1 MNARG
6 EGSGG
11 LGEKGEGVKEYKQSV
26 MKIVTQVLV
35 IAQGI

>member
-1 MNARG
+1 MARW
-6 EGSGG
+6 EGVGVM
-11 LGEKGEGVKEYKQSV
+11 GEKGEGVKEYKQSV